1 MIGKMSFKQ
10 ILIIIAVIQLFSVI
24 SITGFYYLMS
34 PLQNCIRIVDDGK
47 RMTTKTSAGNYTFC
61 FKNNSW

>member
-24 SITGFYYLMS
+24 SITGFYYMMS
-34 PLQNCIRIVDDGK
+34 PLQNCLRLVETNFNDGDTYN
-47 RMTTKTSAGNYTFC
+47 TTCFDKTS
-61 FKNNSW
+61 W